1 VQSFPIV
8 GYSLKVKR
16 YDGSMINPWKVRV
29 LQLAKTH
36 NSIDSVYLANNSNKY
51 ELSVGDGKVEEIN
64 AVLPLFAEDDV
75 EMSALFNTRLFKL
88 AVSFMVVQNIDTYH
102 EEAYLALL
110 ASTFVFLLKEPQSEW
125 RDNLIK
131 KIHSSIKVTY
141 WQNQSFR

>member
-1 VQSFPIV
+1 MVQSFPIV

-64 AVLPLFAEDDV
+64 AVLPLFEEDDV

-102 EEAYLALL
+102 E
-110 ASTFVFLLKEPQSEW
+110 
-125 RDNLIK
+125 
-131 KIHSSIKVTY
+131 
-141 WQNQSFR
+141 